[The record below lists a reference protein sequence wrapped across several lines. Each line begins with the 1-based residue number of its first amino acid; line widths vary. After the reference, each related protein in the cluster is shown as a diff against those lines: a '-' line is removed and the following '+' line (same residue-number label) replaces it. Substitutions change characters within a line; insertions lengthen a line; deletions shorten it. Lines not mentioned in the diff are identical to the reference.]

1 MIFFRKAQITC
12 ALSRLVRSSLVY
24 NTPCKRVVGVC
35 VLECP
40 YKIGQFC
47 LVTVFAMFQGRLM
60 QRVSRLEGVFCHAN
74 VVLSVV
80 PMLYSGFVYDV
91 AL

>member
-1 MIFFRKAQITC
+1 MSILDWTV
-12 ALSRLVRSSLVY
+12 LSGY
-24 NTPCKRVVGVC
+24 G
-35 VLECP
+35 
-40 YKIGQFC
+40 
-47 LVTVFAMFQGRLM
+47 FAMFQGRLM